1 MSSRDTRA
9 SRDLSHLSVEQLLA
23 PSRGRGRGSRSPSP
37 LALPGA
43 KFFTPAFAH
52 QQEEEPEDS
61 FADAEEVGTMP
72 FNDHIPP
79 DATPEEIRRIA
90 DQARQEN
97 EILRRNQDRITAA
110 LEAASQ
116 AASSATAAL
125 QALALNIPQT
135 THPAANS
142 KRKRP
147 ELPALDKTNI
157 HIWIQ
162 RVESAYAREDVT
174 DPKQKFAFLES
185 IIGVNLG
192 PTINNFMFGEATVE
206 NWTAFLEH
214 LKDIYGPTKETRC
227 SIYLD
232 GIKRNGLRPS
242 DHLALIQD
250 RVKDVTLDDLQK
262 QLILR
267 ELPTDVKKL
276 VQNKVERLDAKATA
290 MLADAH
296 FAKDGQPLNANTSVS
311 SISSQP
317 VPEIYSHSSGQLTT
331 DMPSNNAY
339 SLPEEAD
346 VNAIQGRSRAPQ
358 RNYNKPSNR
367 APQRSNNFNNYDNRG
382 GSAKQNRYTPAFGS
396 GTSQSRNRTSSR
408 PNTTPGQTN
417 GHSAPTT
424 PSSEERQYSNCKLHA
439 ADPNSQLCNG
449 PLCPLHARATLCYSR
464 RCDTHGQGGNGRGG
478 RR

>member
-1 MSSRDTRA
+1 MPVND
-9 SRDLSHLSVEQLLA
+9 
-23 PSRGRGRGSRSPSP
+23 
-37 LALPGA
+37 
-43 KFFTPAFAH
+43 FI
-52 QQEEEPEDS
+52 PED
-61 FADAEEVGTMP
+61 ADPAEV
-72 FNDHIPP
+72 
-79 DATPEEIRRIA
+79 RRIA
-90 DQARQEN
+90 EQARQEN
-97 EILRRNQDRITAA
+97 QAMRLNQERITKA
-110 LEAASQ
+110 LEQATQ
-116 AASSATAAL
+116 AAAAAAAAL
-125 QALALNIPQT
+125 QALSLNNPQAA
-135 THPAANS
+135 PAAHMA
-142 KRKRP
+142 KKKRP
-147 ELPALDKTNI
+147 ELPAFDKINI

-162 RVESAYAREDVT
+162 RVESAYAREEVT

-192 PTINNFMFGEATVE
+192 PTINNFMFGEATAQ
-206 NWTAFLEH
+206 NWKSFLDH
-214 LKDIYGPTKETRC
+214 LKDVYGPTKETRC
-227 SIYLD
+227 STYLD

-250 RVKDVTLDDLQK
+250 RAKEVTLDDLQK

-276 VQNKVERLDAKATA
+276 LQNKVEKLDAKATA

-296 FAKDGQPLNANTSVS
+296 FTKDGQPLNANTSVS
-311 SISSQP
+311 SISAQP

>member
-232 GIKRNGLRPS
+232 GIKRRGLRPS
-242 DHLALIQD
+242 DHLALIRD
-250 RVKDVTLDDLQK
+250 RAKEVTIDDLQK

-267 ELPTDVKKL
+267 ELPVDVKKL
-276 VQNKVERLDAKATA
+276 VQDKVANLDAAATA
-290 MLADAH
+290 TLADSH
-296 FAKDGQPLNANTSVS
+296 FSKDGQPLNATS
-311 SISSQP
+311 SISSVTTTTPPAAQQVAHQNSNFNEQP
-317 VPEIYSHSSGQLTT
+317 QEDIPT
-331 DMPSNNAY
+331 
-339 SLPEEAD
+339 D
-346 VNAIQGRSRAPQ
+346 VNAVQGR
-358 RNYNKPSNR
+358 RNQ
-367 APQRSNNFNNYDNRG
+367 APQRSNSFNNYDNRG

-396 GTSQSRNRTSSR
+396 GTPQSRNRASSR

-439 ADPNSQLCNG
+439 ADPSSQLCNG

-464 RCDTHGQGGNGRGG
+464 RCQTHGQGGNGRGG

>member
-79 DATPEEIRRIA
+79 EATPEEIRRIA

-276 VQNKVERLDAKATA
+276 LQNKVEKLDAKATA

-331 DMPSNNAY
+331 DMPSNNTY
-339 SLPEEAD
+339 SLKEEASS

-358 RNYNKPSNR
+358 QSHSKRNSY
-367 APQRSNNFNNYDNRG
+367 RSNSNNRNHF
-382 GSAKQNRYTPAFGS
+382 TPAFAS
-396 GTSQSRNRTSSR
+396 GTSRSR
-408 PNTTPGQTN
+408 
-417 GHSAPTT
+417 T
-424 PSSEERQYSNCKLHA
+424 PSSPRQNTTSYQANYNAPPTTSSGEKQYSNCKLHA